1 MAQSFRLRIS
11 RICVIIPSP
20 APNPPPPL
28 YGGSPRGCGQ
38 YHRAGRP
45 QAACPARRTVRY
57 PRHDRAL
64 RAQAGHVARLALAGR
79 EVGGLGKVVKDRL
92 RLLPLGNACLSLTH
106 AVVLDVRVLRRLGRL
121 ARIVLQV
128 LVVEDETFL
137 KPGIIVVQ
145 VVDLPV
151 VCNSRSI
158 PWKRSAFPLQPG
170 LLCLPFLRIPA

>member
-1 MAQSFRLRIS
+1 MAEVREDA
-11 RICVIIPSP
+11 VNIIGREGRRRRVQ
-20 APNPPPPL
+20 L
-28 YGGSPRGCGQ
+28 
-38 YHRAGRP
+38 AGLFD
-45 QAACPARRTVRY
+45 

-137 KPGIIVVQ
+137 EPGVIVVQ
-145 VVDLPV
+145 II
-151 VCNSRSI
+151 N
-158 PWKRSAFPLQPG
+158 LQTG
-170 LLCLPFLRIPA
+170 IYF